1 MESHRIK
8 VRWYP
13 TRNQLDDMP
22 QVICN
27 LDKADHEALKLRAKQ
42 NFRTVGRQLVAEA
55 MQKAGLP
62 VPAYIDTNSNLK
74 PKQKGGAK

>member
-1 MESHRIK
+1 
-8 VRWYP
+8 
-13 TRNQLDDMP
+13 MP

-27 LDKADHEALKLRAKQ
+27 LDKADHAALKLRAKQ

-62 VPAYIDTNSNLK
+62 VPAYLDSRK
-74 PKQKGGAK
+74 PRKPSKKGAKA